1 MEELPRSAR
10 ATRGKRLTKLLD
22 DEVEADNSFW
32 GQEAFKEENNDKEYQ
47 EEAEEVDEFDS
58 DFDQDEGPESENE
71 VKEEKEV
78 VKKKRKFPY
87 KKPGADKK
95 KKSVSFLLKNVARTD
110 KPKPKKKAPPRPSDQ
125 EDGDGE
131 SERIIRKSTRVSVV
145 ARQAERAA
153 KAALQTTPKPVKRKR
168 EEEKKMSQEDMLLE
182 AAQTEVINLQSLE
195 RMLARE
201 EEVKKKAIIQKT
213 VYNGP
218 QVRFISKG
226 GYNVLEF
233 TKVSTLPSAINSKA
247 KPCKRVTLLSHS
259 FSFSP
264 SILTF
269 SLVFFLF
276 FFSTPD
282 PEKALCVVTG
292 QPARYKDPKTGQPYA
307 TKEAF
312 KILRERFSR
321 SGDKSSS
328 TRRDSLEEIHQRKR
342 TKVETERA
350 PSSRAGVVKLKFKKS
365 PSGSMVSSS
374 SPQALNHQP
383 RIVVPVLQPPPPPID
398 FHQVI
403 DEADFMLEGLDD
415 LKPDYKIEDSILY
428 ETNEKLEAQFTS
440 GFPWHH

>member
-247 KPCKRVTLLSHS
+247 KPY
-259 FSFSP
+259 
-264 SILTF
+264 
-269 SLVFFLF
+269 
-276 FFSTPD
+276 

>member
-226 GYNVLEF
+226 GYNILEF

-247 KPCKRVTLLSHS
+247 KPY
-259 FSFSP
+259 
-264 SILTF
+264 
-269 SLVFFLF
+269 
-276 FFSTPD
+276 

-365 PSGSMVSSS
+365 PSGSIVSSS